1 MDIID
6 NDELTLADDLKT
18 TIKKESDINIIADS
32 FSIFAFKELYR
43 PLKNIERF
51 RFIFTSPTFT
61 NQQKKEQREFYIPQQ
76 NREKNLYGTEL
87 EVKLRNELT
96 QNSISRDCVK
106 WIEEKAEFKSNNNF
120 NRKINGFITVKNT
133 NNDITSYSP
142 INDFTASEILGETE
156 NNLINKIGTVNSK
169 YYIRHFNNY
178 WNDDE
183 FLSVTDKII
192 ENIKTIYAENSP
204 ELIYL
209 LTLFN
214 IFREYLETVSED
226 FMPNDANGFKDSVIY
241 NMLYDFQKDAVTS
254 IINKLEKYNGCI
266 LADSVGLGKTF
277 TALAVIKYYEN
288 KNKSVLV
295 LCPKKL
301 SENWNTYRENYKT
314 NILLKDRL
322 NYDVLFHT
330 DLSRIKGES
339 NGKDLERINWN
350 NYDLIVIDESHN
362 FRNGEDVNKV
372 NRYSQLLNKVIK
384 SGVRTKIL
392 MLSATP
398 VNNTFDDLKNQFYLI
413 AEGDFNSLENKLDI
427 SKPIDKVFYS
437 VNKEFNKLKNG
448 NVKINDVKNRI
459 ETDFFKLLE
468 NLTLGRSRSHIQKY
482 YNFGDIGRFPNKLKP
497 ISIAPKL
504 TDIENITYTDIYEK
518 LNSLSLAIYL
528 SATYIL
534 DSKKEKYAN
543 KYKSSLSIE
552 GRQKGIE
559 FLIRKNLMKRLE
571 SSIFSFVTTLKKIKE
586 KIEKEIKYIEQYSQ
600 KDKILEDDLSDE
612 NFDDEEIDY
621 IEDQNFKIS
630 LQDMDYI
637 SWLEDLKDDFVKFE
651 DIISTVEK
659 ITLNTDKKLQE
670 LLNLISDKIENP
682 INGNN
687 KKIIIFT
694 AFADTAEYLYKN
706 LSEKIKAKYNIES
719 ALITGRGTRTTLK
732 GISNKYNDI
741 LTNFSPISKNR
752 EITVSKEID
761 LLIATDCISE
771 GQNLQDCDFLINY
784 DIHWNPVKIIQRFG
798 RIDRIGS
805 KNKNIQLVNFWPDI
819 ELDEYLNLTQ
829 RVKNKMRQVIIS
841 GSGEKNIIEDDNY
854 ELEYR
859 NEQLKKLKNEVLEFE
874 DVSGKISIT
883 DLGLNE
889 FKTDLLN
896 YRKANDELSKKPLGL
911 HAIVAR
917 DSDTEEGVIFLL
929 RELREDNKTNNPL
942 FPFFLTY
949 IGKNGNIIFDY
960 QQPKKILE
968 LMRKLCY
975 GRKNP
980 DLQLCKIFNE
990 KTDDGRNMSEYSRLL
1005 NKMINSITKA
1015 KKEEEQMK
1023 IFTDEIMENITA
1035 YSVNDFELIHFLVI
1049 EKA

>member
-43 PLKNIERF
+43 QLKNIERF

-133 NNDITSYSP
+133 NTDITSYSP

-226 FMPNDANGFKDSVIY
+226 FMPNEANGFKDSVIY

-330 DLSRIKGES
+330 DLSRTKGES

-384 SGVRTKIL
+384 S
-392 MLSATP
+392 
-398 VNNTFDDLKNQFYLI
+398 
-413 AEGDFNSLENKLDI
+413 
-427 SKPIDKVFYS
+427 
-437 VNKEFNKLKNG
+437 
-448 NVKINDVKNRI
+448 
-459 ETDFFKLLE
+459 
-468 NLTLGRSRSHIQKY
+468 
-482 YNFGDIGRFPNKLKP
+482 
-497 ISIAPKL
+497 
-504 TDIENITYTDIYEK
+504 
-518 LNSLSLAIYL
+518 LA
-528 SATYIL
+528 
-534 DSKKEKYAN
+534 
-543 KYKSSLSIE
+543 
-552 GRQKGIE
+552 
-559 FLIRKNLMKRLE
+559 
-571 SSIFSFVTTLKKIKE
+571 
-586 KIEKEIKYIEQYSQ
+586 
-600 KDKILEDDLSDE
+600 
-612 NFDDEEIDY
+612 
-621 IEDQNFKIS
+621 
-630 LQDMDYI
+630 
-637 SWLEDLKDDFVKFE
+637 
-651 DIISTVEK
+651 
-659 ITLNTDKKLQE
+659 
-670 LLNLISDKIENP
+670 
-682 INGNN
+682 
-687 KKIIIFT
+687 
-694 AFADTAEYLYKN
+694 
-706 LSEKIKAKYNIES
+706 
-719 ALITGRGTRTTLK
+719 
-732 GISNKYNDI
+732 
-741 LTNFSPISKNR
+741 
-752 EITVSKEID
+752 
-761 LLIATDCISE
+761 
-771 GQNLQDCDFLINY
+771 
-784 DIHWNPVKIIQRFG
+784 
-798 RIDRIGS
+798 
-805 KNKNIQLVNFWPDI
+805 
-819 ELDEYLNLTQ
+819 
-829 RVKNKMRQVIIS
+829 
-841 GSGEKNIIEDDNY
+841 
-854 ELEYR
+854 
-859 NEQLKKLKNEVLEFE
+859 
-874 DVSGKISIT
+874 
-883 DLGLNE
+883 
-889 FKTDLLN
+889 
-896 YRKANDELSKKPLGL
+896 
-911 HAIVAR
+911 
-917 DSDTEEGVIFLL
+917 
-929 RELREDNKTNNPL
+929 
-942 FPFFLTY
+942 FFL
-949 IGKNGNIIFDY
+949 
-960 QQPKKILE
+960 
-968 LMRKLCY
+968 
-975 GRKNP
+975 
-980 DLQLCKIFNE
+980 
-990 KTDDGRNMSEYSRLL
+990 
-1005 NKMINSITKA
+1005 
-1015 KKEEEQMK
+1015 
-1023 IFTDEIMENITA
+1023 
-1035 YSVNDFELIHFLVI
+1035 
-1049 EKA
+1049 